1 MTRMRCCLGLLAVGA
16 MLTAGQGQGQDIC
29 AADISGP
36 ARGVPDGTVNVID
49 VRSCQTFRARP
60 RWRARTA
67 GARMADTG
75 SASQVSR
82 LDDA

>member
-60 RWRARTA
+60 R
-67 GARMADTG
+67 
-75 SASQVSR
+75 
-82 LDDA
+82 